1 MGEDP
6 RELEH
11 ACNAARVV
19 VRARRLLRAV
29 IVRSEHDDLV
39 RVTGHAGQRRGQFTW
54 RARYDEFRTAPI
66 QSICI
71 RMGMR
76 EIDATVITF
85 QPRLRRRRPRAHVE
99 AHFAAYHNFRRKRS
113 MRFRQLLAH
122 ERRQNVIRH
131 CLYLAS
137 RQGC

>member
-1 MGEDP
+1 MFLIRAGS
-6 RELEH
+6 H
-11 ACNAARVV
+11 ARDFIWYGI
-19 VRARRLLRAV
+19 RASPTMEGLQALGGRTGSRWPPMS
-29 IVRSEHDDLV
+29 I
-39 RVTGHAGQRRGQFTW
+39 GHAGQRRGQFTW
-54 RARYDEFRTAPI
+54 RARYDEFRTAPR

-113 MRFRQLLAH
+113 MR
-122 ERRQNVIRH
+122 
-131 CLYLAS
+131 
-137 RQGC
+137 